1 MLKCNITLGLCDAI
15 IIFKFKMENIKRKAK
30 QLYQLVVKEPC
41 PMVSFSFYLK
51 NATFSP
57 QKCDQTEPLT

>member
-41 PMVSFSFYLK
+41 SMVSFSFYLK